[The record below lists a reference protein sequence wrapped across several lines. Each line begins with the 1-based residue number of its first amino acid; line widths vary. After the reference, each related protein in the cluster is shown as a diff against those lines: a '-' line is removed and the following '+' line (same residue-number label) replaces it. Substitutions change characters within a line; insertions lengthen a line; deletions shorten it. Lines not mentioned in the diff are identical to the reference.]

1 MSNYRNLDMLA
12 NLYSGLNKQANQVD
26 GEKLIDQFLA
36 LNKALQENPE
46 DITIVQKFNSA
57 KDVMQRAGLLE
68 AAKQKWDAMNAAPAA
83 PAVAPANEES
93 LWDKIKSTGAKGW
106 DWAKDT
112 GAKGLD
118 WAKENPGLATAIG
131 AGAIGLGSLGAYA
144 ALNKDDEEEEQL
156 KQASY
161 QQEAMNIVDQYFTKL
176 ASVHSTPKVAAG
188 VTGVSNYIN
197 IK

>member
-1 MSNYRNLDMLA
+1 MSNYKNLEVLA
-12 NLYSGLNKQANQVD
+12 NLYSGLNKQAGQLD
-26 GEKLIDQFLA
+26 KDKLIDQFLA
-36 LNKALQENPE
+36 LNEALQKNPE
-46 DITIVQKFNSA
+46 DINVVQQFNSA

-68 AAKQKWDAMNAAPAA
+68 AAKQKYDAMNAAAAA
-83 PAVAPANEES
+83 PAANEES

-106 DWAKDT
+106 EWAKET

-118 WAKENPGLATAIG
+118 WAKENPGLAAGIG

-144 ALNKDDEEEEQL
+144 VMNDDEEEEERA

-161 QQEAMNIVDQYFTKL
+161 QQEAMNIADQYFTKL
-176 ASVHSTPKVAAG
+176 ASAHSTPTVAAG
-188 VTGVSNYIN
+188 ITGVANYIN

>member
-46 DITIVQKFNSA
+46 DITIVQRFNSA

-68 AAKQKWDAMNAAPAA
+68 AAKQKWDAMNAAAA
-83 PAVAPANEES
+83 APANEES

-161 QQEAMNIVDQYFTKL
+161 QREAMNIVDQYFTKL

>member
-46 DITIVQKFNSA
+46 DITIVQRFNSA

-68 AAKQKWDAMNAAPAA
+68 AAKQKWDAMNAAAAA
-83 PAVAPANEES
+83 PAAPANEES

-161 QQEAMNIVDQYFTKL
+161 QQEAMNIVDKYFTKL

>member
-1 MSNYRNLDMLA
+1 MSNYRNLEVLA
-12 NLYSGLNKQANQVD
+12 NLYPGLNKQANQLD
-26 GEKLIDQFLA
+26 AGKLIDQFLA
-36 LNKALQENPE
+36 LNKELQANPE
-46 DITIVQKFNSA
+46 DMTIVQKFNSA

-68 AAKQKWDAMNAAPAA
+68 AAKQKWDAMQAAAAAPDTPAA
-83 PAVAPANEES
+83 SEES

-106 DWAKDT
+106 EWAKET

-118 WAKENPGLATAIG
+118 WAKENPGLAAGIG

-144 ALNKDDEEEEQL
+144 VMNDDEEEEERA

-161 QQEAMNIVDQYFTKL
+161 QQEAMNIADQYFTKL
-176 ASVHSTPKVAAG
+176 ASAHSTPTVAAG
-188 VTGVSNYIN
+188 ITGVANYIN